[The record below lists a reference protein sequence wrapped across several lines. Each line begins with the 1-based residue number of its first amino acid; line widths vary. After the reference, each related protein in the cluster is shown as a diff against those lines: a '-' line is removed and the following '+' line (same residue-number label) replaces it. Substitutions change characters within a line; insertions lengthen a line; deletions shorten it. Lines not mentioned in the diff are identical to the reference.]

1 MSAPP
6 TFLTARGAG
15 PRRRSRAWPEGRGL
29 PWGRTRS
36 GFRTNTAG
44 RGTPR
49 PAQLRASQN
58 VGKPHVSLPWQNPS
72 RTRTQDPQSLEPA
85 PTERRA
91 QQEAVSP
98 NSPPICPPRPPHLPR
113 SEKTEK
119 LEELL
124 GSRWSGSCLLLVRP
138 TEQSRVPSPR
148 CPSNTLGLCRVPG
161 RTRSGP
167 GQARSPPHLRVTA
180 SAPRPAGLSLPGRQ
194 HLAAP
199 RGRCAAGLDFLRWEA
214 QTTPDQ
220 QREQE
225 QRCLGLRTWDWSSGC
240 NTRTTRFRRP
250 AGGARWRKRRTR

>member
-98 NSPPICPPRPPHLPR
+98 NSPPICPPR

-167 GQARSPPHLRVTA
+167 GQARSPPTC
-180 SAPRPAGLSLPGRQ
+180 GSLP
-194 HLAAP
+194 LP
-199 RGRCAAGLDFLRWEA
+199 RGRLVSPCRGGSTSLPREVAV
-214 QTTPDQ
+214 
-220 QREQE
+220 QR
-225 QRCLGLRTWDWSSGC
+225 DWTSSGG
-240 NTRTTRFRRP
+240 RRRRP
-250 AGGARWRKRRTR
+250 QTSSVSRSSAVWD

>member
-98 NSPPICPPRPPHLPR
+98 NSPPICPPR

-148 CPSNTLGLCRVPG
+148 CPPNTLGLCRVPG

-167 GQARSPPHLRVTA
+167 GQARSPPPPAGHCLCPEAGWSLPAGEAAPRCPARSLCSGTGLPQVGGA
-180 SAPRPAGLSLPGRQ
+180 DDPRPA
-194 HLAAP
+194 A
-199 RGRCAAGLDFLRWEA
+199 
-214 QTTPDQ
+214 
-220 QREQE
+220 
-225 QRCLGLRTWDWSSGC
+225 
-240 NTRTTRFRRP
+240 
-250 AGGARWRKRRTR
+250 